1 MSGGGGGAGGGGNAR
16 DAGSGGVGGA
26 VANGAANVVAVAVA
40 PRLATILLGAA
51 CVAWTATPVRHTGWA
66 GTALVVSII
75 AVTAGALRLALSD
88 VPLPEDELFLAGP
101 VRAWLGFLA
110 LLRLLPW
117 EEIALAA
124 LIWLE
129 VQHPARPWH
138 TAALGAGLVGYLLA
152 VHTAE
157 SGAVFGVLL
166 RRQARVLIAGTCL
179 LALGAGFAMLPGAGP
194 GAGSALLRVLAA
206 AAVIAAAVLV
216 LPA

>member
-1 MSGGGGGAGGGGNAR
+1 VAN
-16 DAGSGGVGGA
+16 GA
-26 VANGAANVVAVAVA
+26 VANSAANVAAVAVA
-40 PRLATILLGAA
+40 PRLAAILLGAA

-88 VPLPEDELFLAGP
+88 VPQPEDELFLSGP

-138 TAALGAGLVGYLLA
+138 TAALGAGLAGYLLA

-157 SGAVFGVLL
+157 SGAIAGVLL
-166 RRQARVLIAGTCL
+166 RRQARVLIAGACL
-179 LALGAGFAMLPGAGP
+179 LALGAGFAMLPVAGP
-194 GAGSALLRVLAA
+194 GAGSAVLRVLAA